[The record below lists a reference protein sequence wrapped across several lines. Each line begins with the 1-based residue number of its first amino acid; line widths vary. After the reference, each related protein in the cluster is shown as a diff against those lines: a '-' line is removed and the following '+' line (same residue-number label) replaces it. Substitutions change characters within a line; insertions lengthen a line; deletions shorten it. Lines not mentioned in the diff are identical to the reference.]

1 VCVCV
6 IQLAG
11 ADSNQTRLEDICF
24 KPMSPDNNKCTI
36 QSALGWYEVDEDILN
51 QVSPVTLGDVEFNYT
66 YLDHAI
72 FCSK

>member
-1 VCVCV
+1 
-6 IQLAG
+6 
-11 ADSNQTRLEDICF
+11 
-24 KPMSPDNNKCTI
+24 MSPDNNKCTI